1 MAAGNARSA
10 GISHS
15 ALNDMQI
22 IQQEGVYNTKQSMP
36 ASKNRDF
43 FDDFD
48 SHFVSSKS
56 SSNRFND
63 ENMDFRGFGSSSNND
78 RGFGS
83 NSNNDRGFGGN
94 NASSSSKSNFDDWVQ
109 VDDKFDDFRKSPNFN
124 DTNYSS
130 SSK

>member
-10 GISHS
+10 GISQS

-22 IQQEGVYNTKQSMP
+22 IQQEGVFNTKQSMP

-63 ENMDFRGFGSSSNND
+63 ENMDFRGFGSNNSSSNND
-78 RGFGS
+78 RGYGGGS
-83 NSNNDRGFGGN
+83 SGN
-94 NASSSSKSNFDDWVQ
+94 NTSSSKSNFDDWVQ
-109 VDDKFDDFRKSPNFN
+109 IDDKFDDFRKSPNFN

-130 SSK
+130 SK